1 MPMELLRQLAQR
13 DQFPAPVVGEAEV
26 DKLRVLR
33 AAGMVQDELPGE
45 GESVRSA
52 RVITIT
58 GLGRAT
64 LRAQAAR
71 EFIARRDRLPGTPLP
86 TAKA

>member
-33 AAGMVQDELPGE
+33 AAGMVQAELPGE

-52 RVITIT
+52 RVIT

-71 EFIARRDRLPGTPLP
+71 EFIARRDRLPGTPLS